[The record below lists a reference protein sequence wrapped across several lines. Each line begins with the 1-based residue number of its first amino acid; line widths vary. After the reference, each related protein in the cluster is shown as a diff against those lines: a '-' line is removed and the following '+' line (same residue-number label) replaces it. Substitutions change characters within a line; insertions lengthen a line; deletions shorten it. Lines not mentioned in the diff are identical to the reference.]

1 MKIYQLLSKPK
12 EYTVYGHECAM
23 DIRCSCARGSL
34 TVTGPVRPA
43 TWSCTN
49 DPHCGAPG
57 RCLGSTQ
64 ADTEVSRPPFLS
76 ELTPSTSGIV
86 LDPTTGN
93 REVATSKRP
102 DGTWVLIGYICS
114 LRKEIKT
121 RPGFTPHEDVSKF
134 RSARQSEF
142 ESKKLPKG
150 SVVGLI
156 RPQVAVAQSAL
167 RGMSDAPKKKAKQKE
182 KCKTGIV
189 KTDMENTPNQWDCSS
204 TGSNPQDHPTSGSAN
219 QVKSTPDPPADE
231 PAVPRESKA
240 LCQTVLK
247 SSSSNPETPA
257 LQHLVPPP
265 QPLEEDHTIPSTN
278 KKERSVKQGA
288 KLFTSAVQSIEDSES
303 MEKRARA
310 IHKKLTQ
317 AEQLKVQQEAGE
329 TLLAEQL
336 DKMTKIHEL
345 QVELENMKLS

>member
-1 MKIYQLLSKPK
+1 MPRIDAGRYGGVSLQSLLQ
-12 EYTVYGHECAM
+12 
-23 DIRCSCARGSL
+23 
-34 TVTGPVRPA
+34 GPPTKTINRLEP
-43 TWSCTN
+43 TL
-49 DPHCGAPG
+49 DRMP
-57 RCLGSTQ
+57 
-64 ADTEVSRPPFLS
+64 SRPPFLS
-76 ELTPSTSGIV
+76 ELTPSTSG
-86 LDPTTGN
+86 
-93 REVATSKRP
+93 
-102 DGTWVLIGYICS
+102 S

-231 PAVPRESKA
+231 PAVPREI
-240 LCQTVLK
+240 
-247 SSSSNPETPA
+247 
-257 LQHLVPPP
+257 PPP

-278 KKERSVKQGA
+278 KKERSGKQGA

>member
-1 MKIYQLLSKPK
+1 
-12 EYTVYGHECAM
+12 M

-64 ADTEVSRPPFLS
+64 ADTEDRMPSRPPFLS

-231 PAVPRESKA
+231 PAVPRESQSRQGS
-240 LCQTVLK
+240 LPLGLK
-247 SSSSNPETPA
+247 
-257 LQHLVPPP
+257 
-265 QPLEEDHTIPSTN
+265 EDHTIPSTN
-278 KKERSVKQGA
+278 KKERSGKEGVN
-288 KLFTSAVQSIEDSES
+288 LFTSAVQSIEDSKS

>member
-1 MKIYQLLSKPK
+1 MKS
-12 EYTVYGHECAM
+12 
-23 DIRCSCARGSL
+23 ARGSL

-64 ADTEVSRPPFLS
+64 ADTEVSRRPLLS
-76 ELTPSTSGIV
+76 ELTPLTSGIV
-86 LDPTTGN
+86 LDPKTGDRKVCTIKMTGWN
-93 REVATSKRP
+93 M
-102 DGTWVLIGYICS
+102 GS
-114 LRKEIKT
+114 LRKEIKI
-121 RPGFTPHEDVSKF
+121 RPGFTPQEDVLKF
-134 RSARQSEF
+134 RLARQSEF
-142 ESKKLPKG
+142 EPKKLPKG

-167 RGMSDAPKKKAKQKE
+167 RGMSDAQKKNAKRE
-182 KCKTGIV
+182 ETRKTEIV
-189 KTDMENTPNQWDCSS
+189 KRDMENTPDQWDCSS

-240 LCQTVLK
+240 LCQSVLK

-278 KKERSVKQGA
+278 KKERSGKEGVN
-288 KLFTSAVQSIEDSES
+288 LFTSAVQSIEDSKS

-329 TLLAEQL
+329 TLLAEQV
-336 DKMTKIHEL
+336 DKITKINEL
-345 QVELENMKLS
+345 QVELEYMKLS